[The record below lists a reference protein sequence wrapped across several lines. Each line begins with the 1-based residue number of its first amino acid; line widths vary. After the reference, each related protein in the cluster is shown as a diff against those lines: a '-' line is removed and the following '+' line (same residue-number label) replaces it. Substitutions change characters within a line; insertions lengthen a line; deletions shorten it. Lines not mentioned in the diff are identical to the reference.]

1 MSKVTITIHRGA
13 NQIGGCITE
22 IATDGAK
29 IFIDFGS
36 NLPGSK
42 KKEYTQ
48 SQIADMTSGADAIFY
63 THYHGDHV
71 GLHHLIPES
80 VRQYMG
86 AGAIDVM
93 RCKYKA
99 LNAHHDMSAELSA
112 TERMIPFKE
121 TDRISINDEL
131 YVTPYFVSHSAFDAY
146 MFVIED
152 KATKTK
158 ILHTGDFRRHGYLG
172 KGLFPTLRKFL
183 GNVDILITEGTML
196 SRDDSRVQSEEELM
210 KSAIELMKRY
220 DNVFVMCS
228 SMDADRISSFYNA
241 NKEFKGRPFVV
252 DGYQWMQMK
261 TISETL
267 GSDPK
272 GWRYRFGGQLY
283 YNKHKE
289 EIQKNLPRN
298 GITMLIRNNYQIRK
312 MIDELYP
319 LMNPERTCLV
329 YSQFRGYVLKE
340 HKAFQQRTYDFIHSK
355 DWQIKYLHTSGHAS
369 REALAAVCEKV
380 NPRYAIIPIH
390 RDAESDFR
398 SLPIS
403 QELKDKVL
411 TATPHEAIGG
421 IDVVIK

>member
-80 VRQYMG
+80 VKQYMG

-172 KGLFPTLRKFL
+172 KGLFPTLRKFV

-196 SRDDSRVQSEEELM
+196 GRKQEKVVRESQIM
-210 KSAIELMKRY
+210 QKTIEVLNNHKY
-220 DNVFVMCS
+220 VFALCS
-228 SMDADRISSFYNA
+228 STDIDRLASFHAACKETKRVFIVDEYQDSVLKVFTEYAGKKAGLFNFDSTFKLINFATEKVKKKLKKEGFLMPVRQSSKKLIEGMLKVYN
-241 NKEFKGRPFVV
+241 
-252 DGYQWMQMK
+252 
-261 TISETL
+261 
-267 GSDPK
+267 
-272 GWRYRFGGQLY
+272 
-283 YNKHKE
+283 
-289 EIQKNLPRN
+289 
-298 GITMLIRNNYQIRK
+298 
-312 MIDELYP
+312 DEQP
-319 LMNPERTCLV
+319 CLV
-329 YSQFRGYVLKE
+329 YSMWSGYAE
-340 HKAFQQRTYDFIHSK
+340 EGK
-355 DWQIKYLHTSGHAS
+355 DYTNQDILNIRKLFDDHIVDGVRDGVHTSGHADI
-369 REALAAVCEKV
+369 RTLHELCQTV
-380 NPRYAIIPIH
+380 NPSIGVIPIH
-390 RDAESDFR
+390 KDADARYVAKGYRVFEEGDTKVGD
-398 SLPIS
+398 IS
-403 QELKDKVL
+403 IHIE
-411 TATPHEAIGG
+411 
-421 IDVVIK
+421 